1 MFSETE
7 MLLDLFLQECWKLLG
22 VCSQEESFNSVVQ
35 KFNFW
40 SRELE
45 QKSVS
50 SVRHIELPGFREGK
64 CKILQDTHFSHTL
77 CYADYPVCR
86 SYGEGTRNI
95 GERAY
100 CAILILGMSV
110 CIDGNSGFGLGIA
123 VIFGSSKSVLVCSFW
138 PDIGVTHLILFWFCS
153 HVERGTQCYQLSFQK
168 KPKRNA
174 YMDRVSWF
182 LGLLR
187 SHTEMPRD
195 LLLIAWII
203 ENAVIILWYK
213 AKS

>member
-22 VCSQEESFNSVVQ
+22 VCSQEEESNSVVQ

-50 SVRHIELPGFREGK
+50 SIRPIEVPGFREGK
-64 CKILQDTHFSHTL
+64 CKILQHTHFSHTL

-100 CAILILGMSV
+100 CAILILRMSV
-110 CIDGNSGFGLGIA
+110 CIDNSGFGLGVA

-138 PDIGVTHLILFWFCS
+138 PDIGVTQPHFVLILFPCGNRHPMLSVKFS
-153 HVERGTQCYQLSFQK
+153 NKNQRGMLTWIESAGSL
-168 KPKRNA
+168 A
-174 YMDRVSWF
+174 SWGPT
-182 LGLLR
+182 LKCP
-187 SHTEMPRD
+187 E
-195 LLLIAWII
+195 I
-203 ENAVIILWYK
+203 YY
-213 AKS
+213 